1 MAKEFFKDLPNTTT
15 PLTATRLNGLLDGE
29 EALGNLV
36 VDSIKSKNLA
46 DPNQFVSGAIA
57 VNSTSEATDGN
68 KNAVTTG
75 WIPCEPNTTYIISGG
90 HNRLRWQTKASNGT
104 ITFAQDGGTT
114 LTTNATAHWLRCYC
128 YYASSNIDPS
138 SITDIQIE
146 KGSTAST
153 FSPYQNLDCNENY
166 STGEI
171 VIGTWINGKPL
182 YRKVIQFTTTSTS
195 YSMATIG
202 APANNVDI
210 CMIDNAHSYIIDTNN
225 NGIIYMVN
233 TMRAGS
239 DTTVM
244 NTGIHNWFRINAD
257 KKIAYTVGSLLTN
270 MPCTLTL
277 EYTKTTD

>member
-46 DPNQFVSGAIA
+46 NPNSFISGAIA

-153 FSPYQNLDCNENY
+153 FSSYQNLDGYDNY

-171 VIGTWINGKPL
+171 AIGTWINGKTL
-182 YRKVIQFTTTSTS
+182 YRKVFTIPETSLSSSSAAVINILNTS
-195 YSMATIG
+195 SLTITQVTGMIGFQTSNVYYPIIG
-202 APANNVDI
+202 APSGDTGYTVRDFLVNNVKTLQI
-210 CMIDNAHSYIIDTNN
+210 IVRTTMAPEQKVTGGYLIVEYIKN
-225 NGIIYMVN
+225 
-233 TMRAGS
+233 
-239 DTTVM
+239 
-244 NTGIHNWFRINAD
+244 
-257 KKIAYTVGSLLTN
+257 
-270 MPCTLTL
+270 
-277 EYTKTTD
+277 